1 MAFPNMTKKKKTTA
15 KKAAAKKPLTFGQ
28 TFAKNR
34 KAGKAT
40 FTYKGKKYSTKTKDE
55 VTKKA
60 TRTQGRA
67 LRKKGRVAAKTK
79 TTMRG
84 RMAARRAGR
93 KAVIANRRLNKGLR
107 K

>member
-1 MAFPNMTKKKKTTA
+1 MAFPNMTKK

-40 FTYKGKKYSTKTKDE
+40 FTFKGKKYSTKTKDE

-67 LRKKGRVAAKTK
+67 LRKKGRAAAKTK
-79 TTMRG
+79 TTVRG

-93 KAVIANRRLNKGLR
+93 KSARANKRLNRGLR